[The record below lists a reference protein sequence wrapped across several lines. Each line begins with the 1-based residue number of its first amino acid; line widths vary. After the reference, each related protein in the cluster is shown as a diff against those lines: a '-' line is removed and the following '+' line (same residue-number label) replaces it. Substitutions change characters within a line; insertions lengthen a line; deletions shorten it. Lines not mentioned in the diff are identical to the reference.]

1 MATNI
6 ERATQIVGGILGKT
20 PTQEQVIK
28 AVDSVWFVSNGPELV
43 QGEDPETRAGFFCD
57 ILKNYVGMQIQVHGK
72 TLAQAAYQDDINTAA
87 GDYMGDFTDPTPEQ
101 QQNRPMNRG

>member
-57 ILKNYVGMQIQVHGK
+57 TLKNYVGMQIQVHAEN
-72 TLAQAAYQDDINTAA
+72 LAQAAYQDDIDTAA
-87 GDYMGDFTDPTPEQ
+87 GDYTSDFTDPTPEQ
-101 QQNRPMNRG
+101 QRIK